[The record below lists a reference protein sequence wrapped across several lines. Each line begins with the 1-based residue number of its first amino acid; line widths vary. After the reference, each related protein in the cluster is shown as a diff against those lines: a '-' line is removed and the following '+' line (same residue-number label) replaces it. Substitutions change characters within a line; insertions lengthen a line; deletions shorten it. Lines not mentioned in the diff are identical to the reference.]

1 MSTTQIDDLAKLVER
16 ELNLGQRDPHKIY
29 ARLKRQL
36 GEETLRELSFPYLP
50 DLVADMARQR
60 MNQLR
65 RTAIA
70 KISEKTLQDPEVM
83 LKSLWVPS
91 DDEQG
96 IVYKR
101 IADMTA
107 EDFRARAAY
116 LDRMVVGIAVHAAW
130 CREVADQIEIQ
141 GVTFAKELERLP
153 SLPELV

>member
-1 MSTTQIDDLAKLVER
+1 MSSTQIEDLSRFIDR
-16 ELNLGQRDPHKIY
+16 ELNLGQRDPHLIY
-29 ARLKRQL
+29 ERLKTQL
-36 GEETLRELSFPYLP
+36 GEEKLRDLALPYLP
-50 DLVADMARQR
+50 DLVTDMARQR
-60 MNQLR
+60 MNQIR

-70 KISEKTLQDPEVM
+70 KISKKTLQDPEVI

-91 DDEQG
+91 EREG

-101 IADMTA
+101 IGDMTA

-141 GVTFAKELERLP
+141 GVTFAKELGG
-153 SLPELV
+153 LPELPVLE